1 MLDVMTSASSGSRG
15 NAELSGFLHS
25 RRARVTPQ
33 QVGLTAGA
41 GRRVPGLRREEVA
54 LLAGLS
60 ADYYTRL
67 ERGRPIN
74 ASNTVLDA
82 VARALRLDDV
92 ERTHLFDLARRTTAR
107 TSSYPAPPQRVRSG
121 LHRLLDSLR
130 DTPAMI
136 IGCRM
141 DVLAAN
147 RLARVLYTDFDAM
160 PRRERNVA
168 RYVFLDPAAREL
180 FTDWAAAGRDAV
192 ASLRLYAGSHPQ
204 DPVLTE
210 MIAELSDKD
219 DDFHRWWSDHDVVD
233 HAYGTKNYRHPL
245 VGELTLDFE
254 SLPVPGGPD
263 QTLILQ
269 MAEPG
274 SPSAR
279 ALRLLAD
286 RADAAAASTRHIK
299 ITEHRG

>member
-1 MLDVMTSASSGSRG
+1 MASASSGAG
-15 NAELSGFLHS
+15 DKAELSGFLRS

-74 ASNTVLDA
+74 ASDTVLDA
-82 VARALRLDDV
+82 VARALRLDDA
-92 ERTHLFDLARRTTAR
+92 ERTHLFDLARRPTAR
-107 TSSYPAPPQRVRSG
+107 TSDSPAPPQRVRPG
-121 LHRLLDSLR
+121 LHRLVDSLR

-147 RLARVLYTDFDAM
+147 PLTRALYTDFDAM

-192 ASLRLYAGSHPQ
+192 ASLHLYAGRHPQ
-204 DPVLTE
+204 DALLTE
-210 MIAELSDKD
+210 LIAELSDQD
-219 DDFHRWWSDHDVVD
+219 DNFRRWWGDHEVVE
-233 HAYGTKNYRHPL
+233 HAYGTKNYRHPR
-245 VGELTLDFE
+245 VGEITLDFE
-254 SLPVPGGPD
+254 ALPVPGDPD

-269 MAEPG
+269 TAEPG

-279 ALRLLAD
+279 ALRSLSDRSVAD
-286 RADAAAASTRHIK
+286 DSAECCA
-299 ITEHRG
+299 G